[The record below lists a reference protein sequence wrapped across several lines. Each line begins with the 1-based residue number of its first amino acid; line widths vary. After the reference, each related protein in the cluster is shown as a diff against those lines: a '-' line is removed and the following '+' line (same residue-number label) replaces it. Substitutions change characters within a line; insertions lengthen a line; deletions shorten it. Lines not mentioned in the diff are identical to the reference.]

1 MYTVSEGSLLD
12 DTGCVIQIQYV
23 DVSGQQDR
31 TLSLP
36 LRKACERRYALETH
50 NTLKLSQPKEF
61 RGQGESLIQD
71 SWEGRAEKRS
81 ESLHDQLGPAER
93 EEVER
98 QNRLLLRSHTRRT
111 TRKTTTSSE
120 RKSETVDFNG
130 TYWIFCVSEQTSGG
144 EEEAWRSSL
153 DSAYDHVTEI
163 YQPRKFAQALGLM
176 AAEQL
181 EIERD
186 YSVMRFRIDGSNEVE
201 RKFPV
206 QQILHGPVLYSDEV
220 CESILQQPPNA
231 QMIYRAIFTKR
242 QKYEAQRE
250 YRFVIFGRSK
260 KDLPTAYLEIPARLR
275 ETLQPPRKL
284 FALGTIS
291 NEDSEDNSSTPPGN
305 AQESHKP
312 DRISSQPKRTDT
324 SNRNESGR
332 RTGRQRQTKWITR
345 DGDGNI
351 LKAEIEI
358 VSSQVTRYVTRV
370 PEAHVDS
377 IPLSVFDDEATPV
390 SAESN
395 GLDVAVW
402 VRKDLEHV
410 EVRWN
415 RDISDTIDG
424 ITVEQLESDSPDD
437 IPPFSNAIPFR
448 FDGRESAHT
457 GSQLRSL
464 EDEVAGALHDPS
476 FPKPPMEYW
485 TESVGT
491 PSDVAATYRVAE
503 ALSLAIEQVPR
514 NARLPAAAAGW
525 HAVRCVRN
533 LYAQFGSIVTA
544 VWLEGKEIV
553 TLQLEPA
560 PFTQAQCRIWI
571 NPDGRYLVRVHSNG
585 IIAEWNG
592 GDEHGTLSFP
602 TGQHVELFRKY
613 GWHIRNRTA

>member
-1 MYTVSEGSLLD
+1 MYTVGEGWLLD
-12 DTGCVIQIQYV
+12 DAECVIQVDYV
-23 DVSGQQDR
+23 DVSGQRDR

-36 LRKACERRYALETH
+36 LRKACKQRYALETH

-81 ESLHDQLGPAER
+81 ESHHDRLDPTER
-93 EEVER
+93 KEIER
-98 QNRLLLRSHTRRT
+98 QNRLLRRGYTHRT
-111 TRKTTTSSE
+111 TQTTNNSSE
-120 RKSETVDFNG
+120 LKREAVDFNG
-130 TYWIFCVSEQTSGG
+130 TYWIFCVSEQTSGA
-144 EEEAWRSSL
+144 EEDAWHSAL
-153 DSAYDHVTEI
+153 DPGYNHVTEI
-163 YQPRKFAQALGLM
+163 YQPRKFAHALGLM

-186 YSVMRFRIDGSNEVE
+186 YIVMQSSIDGSNEVE

-220 CESILQQPPNA
+220 YKSIVRQPPNA

-242 QKYEAQRE
+242 RKYEAQRE
-250 YRFVIFGRSK
+250 YRFAIFGRSK

-275 ETLQPPRKL
+275 EALQPPRKL

-291 NEDSEDNSSTPPGN
+291 NEETSTSAEN
-305 AQESHKP
+305 AQESQIP
-312 DRISSQPKRTDT
+312 DRISSQPKKTVT
-324 SNRNESGR
+324 SHHNESGK
-332 RTGRQRQTKWITR
+332 RTGRQSQWITC
-345 DGDGNI
+345 DSDGNI

-377 IPLSVFDDEATPV
+377 IPLSVFDDDAAPV

-395 GLDVAVW
+395 GLVVAVW

-410 EVRWN
+410 KVRWN
-415 RDISDTIDG
+415 RGKSDTIDA
-424 ITVEQLESDSPDD
+424 ITVERLDSDSPDET
-437 IPPFSNAIPFR
+437 PPFSNAIPFR
-448 FDGRESAHT
+448 FDSRESART

-464 EDEVAGALHDPS
+464 EDEVASTLQDPS
-476 FPKPPMEYW
+476 FPRPPMEYW
-485 TESVGT
+485 TEKVGT
-491 PSDVAATYRVAE
+491 PADVAATYRVAE
-503 ALSLAIEQVPR
+503 ALSLAIEGVPR

-525 HAVRCVRN
+525 HAIRCIRN
-533 LYAQFGSIVTA
+533 LYAQFGPIVAT
-544 VWLEGKEIV
+544 VWLEDEEIV

-571 NPDGRYLVRVHSNG
+571 NPDGRYLVSVRNNG
-585 IIAEWNG
+585 IIAEWKG
-592 GDEHGTLSFP
+592 GDEHGTLGLP
-602 TGQHVELFRKY
+602 TGQHVELLREY

>member
-23 DVSGQQDR
+23 DVSGQRDR

-36 LRKACERRYALETH
+36 LRKACERRYALESH

-98 QNRLLLRSHTRRT
+98 QNRLLLRGHTRRT
-111 TRKTTTSSE
+111 TRKTTKSSE
-120 RKSETVDFNG
+120 WKSEAVDFNG

-181 EIERD
+181 EIKRD

-201 RKFPV
+201 RKSPV

-242 QKYEAQRE
+242 RKYEAQRE
-250 YRFVIFGRSK
+250 YRFAIFGRSK

-291 NEDSEDNSSTPPGN
+291 NEDSEDKSSTPPRN
-305 AQESHKP
+305 AQESQKS
-312 DRISSQPKRTDT
+312 DRISSQSKRTYT
-324 SNRNESGR
+324 SYRNESGR
-332 RTGRQRQTKWITR
+332 RTGRQTQWITR

-358 VSSQVTRYVTRV
+358 VSSHVKRYVTRV
-370 PEAHVDS
+370 PEDYVDS
-377 IPLSVFDDEATPV
+377 IPLSVFDDEAR
-390 SAESN
+390 AESN
-395 GLDVAVW
+395 GPVVTIW
-402 VRKDLEHV
+402 VKKNLEHV
-410 EVRWN
+410 KVRWN
-415 RDISDTIDG
+415 RDISDTIDS
-424 ITVEQLESDSPDD
+424 IMVEQLDSDSPDD
-437 IPPFSNAIPFR
+437 APPFPNAIPFR
-448 FDGRESAHT
+448 FDDRELERT
-457 GSQLRSL
+457 GSPLRSL
-464 EDEVAGALHDPS
+464 EDEVASALRDPS
-476 FPKPPMEYW
+476 FPRPPMEHW

-491 PSDVAATYRVAE
+491 PSDVAATYRVVE
-503 ALSLAIEQVPR
+503 ALSAAIEQVPR
-514 NARLPAAAAGW
+514 NAKLPAAAAGW
-525 HAVRCVRN
+525 YAIRCVRN
-533 LYAQFGSIVTA
+533 LYAQFGPIVTA
-544 VWLEGKEIV
+544 VWIEDNEIV
-553 TLQLEPA
+553 TIQLEPA
-560 PFTQAQCRIWI
+560 PFTQAHCRIWI
-571 NPDGRYLVRVHSNG
+571 NPDGRYLVSVRNNG
-585 IIAEWNG
+585 IIAEWKG
-592 GDEHGTLSFP
+592 GDEHGTLGFP
-602 TGQHVELFRKY
+602 TGQHVELLRKY